1 MKKLE
6 SANMDIAL
14 IGYTQAGKTTL
25 AVGLFATSTE
35 DFTVS
40 GKGEDTDNYL
50 RDRKAS
56 LESGHWLEATTENQ
70 MPDLCLTINRI
81 GKAPVDLHFKEYM
94 GERACNVESYKR
106 DVVGDPRAVV
116 ILLNPCMSILRDPVQ
131 RNAMICQL
139 KEIINYL
146 AEPGM
151 RCEYIAFAITASDML
166 STSLSDFREEF
177 ESYKSE
183 ITNFLNTS
191 VFRDNWKE
199 FAVTVSGELEDPTRP
214 RLARGKANSSREPF
228 VWLIQSLEAADARSK
243 MKRVLKYSS
252 ISAGVVLFL
261 GSVFGSCWY
270 FWWDREAERQ
280 ISAVLH
286 AGGNDV
292 ENALRK
298 GKASD
303 INKALS
309 KLEEGRKQQTARSPY
324 FEENKRRYGQLNL
337 KLSEQ
342 IEHGRIVWF
351 PKFFEER
358 TKELIGRVDEI
369 KGLSPEKCRKALDEV
384 GEIGERF
391 AEFHPTCESSQEGF
405 SQIKKAWENVKQST
419 SRTLEIGCEK
429 YFASRFAVYSDTAK
443 TNATVEVCQQ
453 WRREISSWNPVT
465 TEGKDVRE
473 KALETFDGNLKN
485 WRTAYE
491 SWSFSEGCNTLLETL
506 RFVGHISDDT
516 ATEFHNAMVDCR
528 RYEKLAMDEDAAEL
542 VDWET
547 RKRVWT
553 ERIRPTRQRTL
564 DALQKAELQR
574 LDPEAQD
581 CPVIAENTYV
591 ELKQMLKDDDALSEI
606 DYADWMKELEKGVEG
621 RQEEWRQV
629 QRRRCEAFIEDIK
642 DDNLEGPDVLREFQ
656 NFYSDN
662 PNNPSLSLAVEGV
675 HKRIGVAFSKVYDD
689 VYFEYSKRSSGMS
702 QGDIMANVET
712 GVRRLRELCRSLE
725 RVRYA
730 PLKNSCW
737 YKLAIRC
744 LQEGKIDQGMSGC
757 FPQKMTITRVDARM
771 YYSKFDSDFKY
782 MSLGVDFGVKTWNSS
797 SYSDSQYY
805 SCGSTDFR
813 QYDNLNWKTV
823 FNGNKEFDV
832 NPFANVCISV
842 KAIDYNDGFWSDPE
856 SSSSSFT
863 FYTMKNNGVG
873 GSGPSLKYDQSQG
886 CFTGAMT
893 LVIDRTWENGDKRPT
908 IEFRIYASA
917 SGEDLRDWWPSSD
930 EQKLKMEEK

>member
-252 ISAGVVLFL
+252 ISAGVVLFF

-280 ISAVLH
+280 ISAVLE

-324 FEENKRRYGQLNL
+324 FEENKRRYDRLNL

-358 TKELIGRVDEI
+358 TKELTGRIDEI

-405 SQIKKAWENVKQST
+405 SQIKKTWEDVKQST
-419 SRTLEIGCEK
+419 STTLEIGCDK

-465 TEGKDVRE
+465 PEGKDVRE

-491 SWSFSEGCNTLLETL
+491 SWFFSEGCNTLLETL

-528 RYEKLAMDEDAAEL
+528 RYEKLAMDENAAEL

-564 DALQKAELQR
+564 DALRKAELQR

-591 ELKQMLKDDDALSEI
+591 ELKQMLKDDDALSEV

-629 QRRRCEAFIEDIK
+629 QRRRCEEFIEDIK
-642 DDNLEGPDVLREFQ
+642 DDNLEGPDVLRKFQ

-662 PNNPSLSLAVEGV
+662 PNNPSLTLAVEGV
-675 HKRIGVAFSKVYDD
+675 HKRIGVAFSQVYDD
-689 VYFEYSKRSSGMS
+689 VYFEYSKRASGMS
-702 QGDIMANVET
+702 QGDIMVHVEA

-737 YKLAIRC
+737 YKLAVKC

-757 FPQKMTITRVDARM
+757 FPQTLTVSRVDARIC
-771 YYSKFDSDFKY
+771 YGSFPVNFDRMDVSSQMRVLKW
-782 MSLGVDFGVKTWNSS
+782 SSS
-797 SYSDSQYY
+797 SYQREQYESVCSESFKEY
-805 SCGSTDFR
+805 ANNIWR
-813 QYDNLNWKTV
+813 TV
-823 FNGNKEFDV
+823 YRGNRSFSV
-832 NPFANVCISV
+832 NPFSNVEFSITGTDINNWMLSPN
-842 KAIDYNDGFWSDPE
+842 KT
-856 SSSSSFT
+856 SSGSFT
-863 FYTMKNNGVG
+863 FYTLAGRGVG
-873 GSGPSLKYDQSQG
+873 SNKLNFDKASG
-886 CFTGAMT
+886 CFSGTLTVDVSRLTG
-893 LVIDRTWENGDKRPT
+893 DSYPT
-908 IEFRIYASA
+908 VEFKVFVSA
-917 SGEDLRDWWPSSD
+917 SGDDLRDWWPSSD
-930 EQKLKMEEK
+930 DQKFKMEEK